1 MLRVR
6 VKVTLRRQQWKA
18 VDVPGRHIWSQ
29 SILANFRWMALEIRS
44 QKCNFSQVSRVIVK
58 VVGRSI
64 LEWLTAM
71 STATE
76 VIYSNFGELDFTSNH
91 V

>member
-1 MLRVR
+1 MRFLGR
-6 VKVTLRRQQWKA
+6 KGIGTYNSRR
-18 VDVPGRHIWSQ
+18 H
-29 SILANFRWMALEIRS
+29 FRPSGAI
-44 QKCNFSQVSRVIVK
+44 FSLLRVIVK

-64 LEWLTAM
+64 LEWLTAI